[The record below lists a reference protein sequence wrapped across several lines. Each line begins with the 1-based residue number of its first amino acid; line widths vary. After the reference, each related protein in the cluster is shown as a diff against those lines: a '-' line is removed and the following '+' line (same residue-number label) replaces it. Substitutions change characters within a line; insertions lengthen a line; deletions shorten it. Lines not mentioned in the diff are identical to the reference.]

1 MNNPH
6 KTLRDMS
13 KVVVIFFF
21 RLFGTVKQPALQP
34 KNCCMLQ
41 QETMQVRADSVDQ
54 NNMLRNA
61 DPLVMA

>member
-21 RLFGTVKQPALQP
+21 RLFGTVKQPAL
-34 KNCCMLQ
+34 
-41 QETMQVRADSVDQ
+41 
-54 NNMLRNA
+54 
-61 DPLVMA
+61 